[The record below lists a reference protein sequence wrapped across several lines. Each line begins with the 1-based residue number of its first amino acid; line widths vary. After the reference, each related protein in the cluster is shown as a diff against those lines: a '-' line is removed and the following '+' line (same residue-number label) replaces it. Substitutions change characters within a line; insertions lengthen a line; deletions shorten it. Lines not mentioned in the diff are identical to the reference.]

1 MENLV
6 HMRPISAMVTALLF
20 VGAAAAQV
28 RVWEEPRVIP
38 TYLWGPGEPNPIFYT
53 GRNYVA
59 IKGNIY
65 PYPLY
70 DNLTD
75 QRADRTYKA
84 IYLENR
90 YVKLCVIPELGG
102 RIFSSLDKTNGYPF
116 FYEQHV
122 VKPGILS
129 MIGA

>member
-1 MENLV
+1 MTILV
-6 HMRPISAMVTALLF
+6 CMRPIAAMVTAVLFF
-20 VGAAAAQV
+20 VGAAVAQV

-53 GRNYVA
+53 GRSYVA

-70 DNLTD
+70 DSLTD

-90 YVKLCVIPELGG
+90 
-102 RIFSSLDKTNGYPF
+102 
-116 FYEQHV
+116 
-122 VKPGILS
+122 
-129 MIGA
+129 